1 MLMLSTRSINLATR
15 PLSAVNAIRL
25 SSSSSKIQASAM
37 VYSNY
42 GKPSEVL
49 SIHKHYLPE
58 LKPEDVHIR
67 FLAAPINPADCNQV
81 EGVYPIK
88 PPFTNALDSHDP
100 VAVGGNEGVAE
111 IIAAGDQVK
120 SLKVGDKVVM
130 ANAGKGTWRTHAALP
145 ATDVQL
151 LPGFNQDVSLVHAA
165 TITVNPSTAYRMIK
179 DFTPLQQGDFIIQ
192 NGANSAV
199 GQSVIQLANAWGFKT
214 INVVRDRPN
223 LDELRQYLTSL
234 GATHVITEDELSKR
248 ETRSKLKE
256 WLHGRKLRLALNCV
270 GGKNATELSRYL
282 DHEGK
287 HVTYGAMAK
296 QPMQVPAA
304 PLIFKNISFHGFWV
318 SRWTDSHSAQEREA
332 MLADLIDLIKKKKLK
347 EPIWEKVS
355 WKTNAPEQET
365 LKSFQEAVDKGITGY
380 GKGKQIL
387 VFDE

>member
-1 MLMLSTRSINLATR
+1 MLCIES
-15 PLSAVNAIRL
+15 PLHKGPFTNPT
-25 SSSSSKIQASAM
+25 
-37 VYSNY
+37 N
-42 GKPSEVL
+42 

-179 DFTPLQQGDFIIQ
+179 DFTPLQQGND
-192 NGANSAV
+192 
-199 GQSVIQLANAWGFKT
+199 T
-214 INVVRDRPN
+214 INV
-223 LDELRQYLTSL
+223 
-234 GATHVITEDELSKR
+234 
-248 ETRSKLKE
+248 
-256 WLHGRKLRLALNCV
+256 
-270 GGKNATELSRYL
+270 
-282 DHEGK
+282 
-287 HVTYGAMAK
+287 
-296 QPMQVPAA
+296 
-304 PLIFKNISFHGFWV
+304 
-318 SRWTDSHSAQEREA
+318 SANQT
-332 MLADLIDLIKKKKLK
+332 IH
-347 EPIWEKVS
+347 
-355 WKTNAPEQET
+355 
-365 LKSFQEAVDKGITGY
+365 
-380 GKGKQIL
+380 
-387 VFDE
+387 